1 MKVDPKL
8 VKYIRSLG
16 LDFDFDNLT
25 ENDWFMIEEIV
36 GESIPVDGEEDESED
51 IFGEEMFF

>member
-16 LDFDFDNLT
+16 LEFDFDNLT

-36 GESIPVDGEEDESED
+36 GESIPVDGEEDEPED

>member
-16 LDFDFDNLT
+16 LDFDFDHLT